1 MRAVD
6 SVNGSSDDVDG
17 SRDDVTSRQS
27 TARTQGDSIAS
38 YNGGNGSHDRM
49 QPINQHHR
57 YLHRTTTVDSS
68 VITKSSSSSNPI
80 HTTSASI
87 HRNHT
92 TSASVSAHHSI
103 SSPIIHH
110 SNTNV
115 PNQIQHHEPSKRHG
129 INIGSALPRNK
140 HHSTST
146 LEVLQRSAHSKST
159 GKSTGK

>member
-1 MRAVD
+1 M
-6 SVNGSSDDVDG
+6 NGSSDDADG
-17 SRDDVTSRQS
+17 TRDNLTSRQS
-27 TARTQGDSIAS
+27 TARTQGDNSNAS
-38 YNGGNGSHDRM
+38 YNGDNGGHDRM

-57 YLHRTTTVDSS
+57 SLHRTTNVDSS
-68 VITKSSSSSNPI
+68 VITKSSSSSNPV

-87 HRNHT
+87 HRNHM

-115 PNQIQHHEPSKRHG
+115 PNQLQHHITSAGHEPSKRHG

-159 GKSTGK
+159 GK

>member
-1 MRAVD
+1 MRTVD

-27 TARTQGDSIAS
+27 TARTQGDNNTS
-38 YNGGNGSHDRM
+38 YNGGNGGHDRM

-57 YLHRTTTVDSS
+57 SLHRTTNVDSS
-68 VITKSSSSSNPI
+68 VITKCSSSSNPV

-92 TSASVSAHHSI
+92 TSASVSAHHNI

-115 PNQIQHHEPSKRHG
+115 PNQLQHHEASKRHG